1 MKLRTSITHP
11 LQIAD
16 VRAGEGMGR
25 IGITF
30 CPGKCQ
36 SDAMTGPWKRDLAA
50 DLQAISSWGAAAVV
64 TLVEDHE
71 LHDLEVPHLGSAVR
85 ERQMSWF
92 HLPIPDVT
100 APGPDF
106 EEGWRSAGEGLRAL
120 LRDGHDVLVHC
131 KGGLGRA
138 GTISARLLVELGWR
152 PEEAIAA
159 VRRAR
164 PNALETGG
172 QERHVLALAPMEE
185 PQPDRSRLAV
195 IDRALGALM
204 GLAVGDALGTTLE
217 FRRRDSSP
225 PVIDL
230 VGGGPFSL
238 RSGEWTDDTA
248 MALALADSLV
258 HCDGLDE
265 HDLMKRFVSW
275 WRSGEYSCTGTCFD
289 IGITTREALQR
300 FERNGQPVAGRTDP
314 NTAGNGSLMRLAPVV
329 IYAVGRPDVNSSDLA
344 ARQSAT
350 THGAQAC
357 LDACRLF
364 AAMLFDAIK
373 GAPRTHVIRTPV
385 GEVHESLAPIAA
397 GSYRGAHRD
406 RIKSSGY
413 VVHTLE
419 AALWCVSRTT
429 SFRDAVVLAA
439 NLADD
444 ADTVAAVTGQ
454 LAGAIH
460 GLQGIPKE
468 WIGRLAW
475 ADRIETLGRTLCA
488 GSRKETEA

>member
-1 MKLRTSITHP
+1 MKPRTSITHP
-11 LQIAD
+11 LQIAE

-30 CPGKCQ
+30 CPDKCQ
-36 SDAMTGPWKRDLAA
+36 SNAMTGPWERDLAA
-50 DLQAISSWGAAAVV
+50 DLETISNWGAAAVV

-71 LHDLEVPHLGSAVR
+71 LRDLEVPHLGTAVR
-85 ERQMSWF
+85 ERHMSWF

-100 APGPDF
+100 ASGLGF
-106 EEGWRSAGEGLRAL
+106 EEAWTSAGEDLRAL

-152 PEEAIAA
+152 AEEAIAA

-164 PNALETGG
+164 PNALETAG
-172 QERHVLALAPMEE
+172 QERHVLALVPLEE
-185 PQPDRSRLAV
+185 PRPDRSRPAV

-217 FRRRDSSP
+217 FRQRDSAP
-225 PVIDL
+225 PVTDM
-230 VGGGPFSL
+230 VGGSPFRL
-238 RSGEWTDDTA
+238 RPGEWTDDTA
-248 MALALADSLV
+248 MALALAESLI

-265 HDLMKRFVSW
+265 RDLMDRFVSW

-300 FERNGQPVAGRTDP
+300 FERAGQPIAGRTDP
-314 NTAGNGSLMRLAPVV
+314 NTAGNGSLMRLSPVALH
-329 IYAVGRPDVNSSDLA
+329 AVGRPDADLA
-344 ARQSAT
+344 QLATRQSAT

-364 AAMLFDAIK
+364 AAMLFEAIQ
-373 GAPRTHVIRTPV
+373 GAPRSQIMRTV
-385 GEVHESLAPIAA
+385 VSDVHESLGPIIAA
-397 GSYRGAHRD
+397 TYRGAR
-406 RIKSSGY
+406 REQILSSGY

-454 LAGAIH
+454 LAGAIY
-460 GLQGIPKE
+460 GLQGIPGE
-468 WIGRLAW
+468 WRERVAWSGRIQA
-475 ADRIETLGRTLCA
+475 LGQSLCKRSE
-488 GSRKETEA
+488 GSD